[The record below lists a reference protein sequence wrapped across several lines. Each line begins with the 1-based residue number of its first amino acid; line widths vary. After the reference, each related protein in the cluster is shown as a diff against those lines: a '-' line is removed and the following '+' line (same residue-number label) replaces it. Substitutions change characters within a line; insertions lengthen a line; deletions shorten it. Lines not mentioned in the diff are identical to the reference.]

1 MDQEAFQDHVDA
13 INACNQRAGRMLSL
27 VDLIKAGTMDLPLA
41 AYLAAAMRSGAS
53 LLVGARPGAA
63 GKTTVMCALLNF
75 LPDRTAIRPVD
86 SRAVLAQAQ
95 QDSEPAQVCYLAH
108 EISPASYYAYIWGDE
123 ARAFFTL
130 TEQGHSIACNLHAD
144 TLEETRSQL
153 CQENGVFRSHLDAVN
168 LKVYLEVQPT
178 GGWNMRRWVG
188 AVYESDSTQERLIWK
203 RDADGVFTRQCR
215 KSVLTTSDH
224 EEQYA
229 QFLTTLLHRDVC
241 RIEAVRQALVDG
253 ELA

>member
-1 MDQEAFQDHVDA
+1 MDDKVLQEHIDA
-13 INACNQRAGRMLSL
+13 INFCNQRAGRMLSL

-41 AYLAAAMRSGAS
+41 AYLAAAMRSGVS

-86 SRAVLAQAQ
+86 SRAVLAAARH
-95 QDSEPAQVCYLAH
+95 DAEPARVCYLAH

-123 ARAFFTL
+123 ARAFFAL
-130 TEQGHSIACNLHAD
+130 TGGGYSVACNLHAD

-153 CQENGVFRSHLDAVN
+153 CRESGVAPAHLDAVN
-168 LKVYLEVQPT
+168 LKVYLEVQRT

-188 AVYESDSTQERLIWK
+188 AVYESDGTQDRLSWI
-203 RDADGVFTRQCR
+203 RDAGGAFARQYR
-215 KSVLTTSDH
+215 KSMLTTDSQ

-229 QFLTTLLHRDVC
+229 QFLAALLREDKC
-241 RIEAVRQALVDG
+241 RIETVRRALIDE
-253 ELA
+253 ELN